1 MTPHALKTQLDRK
14 LTLDYLSNSTPAR
27 LKRHLVGG
35 VQSINLDAKL
45 KNLLSRHE

>member
-14 LTLDYLSNSTPAR
+14 LTLEYLSNSSPAR

-35 VQSINLDAKL
+35 VQSINQDAKL
-45 KNLLSRHE
+45 KKLIEQT